1 MVLQRRAKIGR
12 LWIEVERVLTV
23 AFSRLAVTRDT
34 VVRKQSFAVG
44 LEAAEALF
52 PRLPVENVH
61 QRIAPQ
67 GARGATASGRDR
79 KSRNEAQ
86 HDQSGATK
94 PSRHGFLPERSV
106 DSVMRYAVSALASS
120 RFRP

>member
-44 LEAAEALF
+44 LEATQPLF
-52 PRLPVENVH
+52 SRLPSEDVH
-61 QRIAPQ
+61 QRI
-67 GARGATASGRDR
+67 GMRGDRSTPASDRDR
-79 KSRNEAQ
+79 
-86 HDQSGATK
+86 
-94 PSRHGFLPERSV
+94 
-106 DSVMRYAVSALASS
+106 
-120 RFRP
+120 